1 MKLNLFLY
9 RLENK
14 FRRFAIDKLMQII
27 TVCMLI
33 VFGADLIL
41 RMYADELLIS
51 INSYL
56 EFDRALIL
64 KGQVWRVLSFII
76 AYPESSNIL
85 FTLMG
90 IYFFYWTGA
99 KVENYWGKARFTLYY
114 FFGIIV
120 TIIAGLIVGNI
131 SNIYLN
137 LSLFL
142 AFCTMFPN
150 ERVLILFVIPIKVK
164 WLGIVEAVALL
175 ALFIFGYWA
184 IRAAIIAALANYLLF
199 CSYDLINH
207 IKHAIESYKWRKNN
221 RGNGP
226 SNFY

>member
-1 MKLNLFLY
+1 MRKIAV
-9 RLENK
+9 E
-14 FRRFAIDKLMQII
+14 KLMQII

-33 VFGADLIL
+33 VYGADLL
-41 RMYADELLIS
+41 LTMYADGMALS
-51 INSYL
+51 INTYL
-56 EFDRALIL
+56 EFDRTLIF

-85 FTLMG
+85 FTLMA
-90 IYFFYWTGA
+90 IYFFYWTGS

-114 FFGIIV
+114 LFGIIGTV
-120 TIIAGLIVGNI
+120 IAGFIVGQITNV
-131 SNIYLN
+131 YLN

-150 ERVLILFVIPIKVK
+150 ERVLIFFVIPIKVK
-164 WLGIVEAVALL
+164 WLGIVEAVFII

-184 IRAAIIAALANYLLF
+184 IRASIIAALANYLLF

-207 IKHAIESYKWRKNN
+207 IKHAIESYKWRK
-221 RGNGP
+221 GNGGGGGN
-226 SNFY
+226 NFY

>member
-1 MKLNLFLY
+1 MRKIAV
-9 RLENK
+9 E
-14 FRRFAIDKLMQII
+14 KLMQII

-33 VFGADLIL
+33 VYGADLL
-41 RMYADELLIS
+41 LTMYADGMALS
-51 INSYL
+51 INTYL
-56 EFDRALIL
+56 EFDRTLIF

-85 FTLMG
+85 FTLMA
-90 IYFFYWTGA
+90 IYFFYWTGS

-114 FFGIIV
+114 LFGIIG
-120 TIIAGLIVGNI
+120 TIIAGFIVGQITNV
-131 SNIYLN
+131 YLN

-150 ERVLILFVIPIKVK
+150 ERVLIFFVIPIKVK
-164 WLGIVEAVALL
+164 WLGIVEAVFII

-184 IRAAIIAALANYLLF
+184 IRASIIAALANYLLF

-207 IKHAIESYKWRKNN
+207 IKHAIESYKWRK
-221 RGNGP
+221 GNGGGGN
-226 SNFY
+226 NFY